1 MLGLMKTIQSD
12 VSVLKSDVSVL
23 KSDVSVLKSD
33 ISVLKSDVSVLKSDM
48 IAVKGQLNTLSDT
61 VSDMREELHAE
72 SSATRALLS
81 QAFEHISDQMAEPD
95 HQPIPSLVFRSRS
108 RTPVSA

>member
-1 MLGLMKTIQSD
+1 MSTYTPFEQEILGLMKTMQSD

-33 ISVLKSDVSVLKSDM
+33 M
-48 IAVKGQLNTLSDT
+48 IEVKGKIDTLSET
-61 VSDMREELHAE
+61 VLDLKDELHAE

-95 HQPIPSLVFRSRS
+95 HQPIPSMVFRSRS

>member
-1 MLGLMKTIQSD
+1 MAIYTPFEEEMLGLMKTIQSD
-12 VSVLKSDVSVL
+12 ISVLKSDVSVL

-33 ISVLKSDVSVLKSDM
+33 MTAMRD
-48 IAVKGQLNTLSDT
+48 QLNTLSDT
-61 VSDMREELHAE
+61 VSEMREEHHAE